1 MKKIVEADR
10 IKNLPRYLFAEID
23 RKKKELISKGIDII
37 NLGIGDPDLPA
48 PSFIVKRIQKAL
60 NNPVNH
66 RYPDYEGSTF
76 LKKAVSSY
84 YERRFG
90 HKINPE
96 TEVLITIGSKEA
108 IFHLP
113 YAFLNPDDYAIVP
126 DPGYPVYGISTRLI
140 GGEIYK
146 APLKKEN
153 NFIIDIKKI
162 PEKILKKAKII
173 FINYPNNPTGATA
186 DEKFYKELV
195 STAKKYGILIAS
207 DYAYSEVTFDG
218 YKTPSMFDFD
228 RDKEVSLEFHSLS
241 KPFNM
246 TGFRIGFVVSNACV
260 IDALKRLKTNMDSG
274 AFTAIQE
281 GAEEGLLK
289 GDKFIKKMT
298 NVYKKRRDI
307 VLESLEKCKI
317 KSHYPKGTFY
327 IWSKVPDGYNSIS
340 FVQRLMEETGV
351 IVTPGNGFGEYG
363 EGYFRISTTINDR
376 RLKEAMQRIKR
387 FLS

>member
-23 RKKKELISKGIDII
+23 RKKKELISKGVDII
-37 NLGIGDPDLPA
+37 SLGIGDPDLPT
-48 PSFIVKRIQKAL
+48 PNFIVKRIQKAL

-66 RYPDYEGSTF
+66 RYPDYEGAAF
-76 LKKAVSSY
+76 LRKAVTEY
-84 YERRFG
+84 YLRRFG
-90 HKINPE
+90 HKINPD

-113 YAFLNPDDYAIVP
+113 YAFLNPKDTAIVP
-126 DPGYPVYGISTRLI
+126 DPGYPVYSISTKMI
-140 GGEIYK
+140 GANVYK
-146 APLKKEN
+146 SPLLKKN
-153 NFIIDIKKI
+153 NFLIDINHI
-162 PEKILKKAKII
+162 PERILKKAKII

-186 DEKFYKELV
+186 DEKFYRTLV
-195 STAKKYGILIAS
+195 STAKRFGILIAS
-207 DYAYSEVTFDG
+207 DYAYSEITFDG
-218 YKTPSMFDFD
+218 YRTCSMFDFD
-228 RDKEVSLEFHSLS
+228 RNKEVSLEFHSLS

-246 TGFRIGFVVSNACV
+246 TGYRIGFVVSNAYI

-281 GAEEGLLK
+281 GAEEALLK
-289 GDKFIKKMT
+289 GDKAIRNIT
-298 NVYKKRRDI
+298 DIYRRRRDI
-307 VLESLEKCKI
+307 VCDSLHKCNI
-317 KSHYPKGTFY
+317 NFHYPKGTFY
-327 IWSKVPDGYNSIS
+327 IWSEVPRGFTSIS

-363 EGYFRISTTINDR
+363 EGYFRISTTINDK
-376 RLKEAMQRIKR
+376 RLKEAMQRIKN